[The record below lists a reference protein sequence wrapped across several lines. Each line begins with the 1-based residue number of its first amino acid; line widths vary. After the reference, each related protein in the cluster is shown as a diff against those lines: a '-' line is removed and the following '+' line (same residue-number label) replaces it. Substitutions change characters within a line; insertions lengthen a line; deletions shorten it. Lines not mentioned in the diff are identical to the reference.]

1 MKITS
6 IDIFRVKWNRQYG
19 AWHPIMVRINTDAG
33 ISGFGEAG
41 IFYGSGFEATI
52 GSLKDLGKRLIGQ
65 DPTRIEAIWQQ
76 FYQGTFW
83 GKSGG
88 ATFYAAVSALDIAL
102 WDIKGKSLNVPVYEL
117 LGGATR
123 TRIRSYASQLQFGW
137 EGETRYLIQPEEYAD
152 AAKRA
157 ISQAYTAVKVDP
169 FMVDRQGHLGRRL
182 LGMMSQADLQLN
194 YDRIKAIRDAVGP
207 DVDIIL
213 ECHAG
218 LDVNTAVQ
226 FVQKVAPLNI
236 YYMEEAFSPMNP
248 GLAAKIKE
256 KTAIPQASGERIVTR
271 FGFQPYLVAR
281 SLDVIQPDVAIC
293 GGISEAKKICDMAAT
308 YEVACQL
315 HVCGTPIA
323 TAAALQVEAVLPNAL
338 IHEHHEIAL
347 KAGNQWIGKYPDEV
361 DNGDFVIPDRP
372 GIGQELSQAAIE
384 KSVCETIE

>member
-1 MKITS
+1 M
-6 IDIFRVKWNRQYG
+6 
-19 AWHPIMVRINTDAG
+19 
-33 ISGFGEAG
+33 
-41 IFYGSGFEATI
+41 
-52 GSLKDLGKRLIGQ
+52 KDLGKRLVGQ

-137 EGETRYLIQPEEYAD
+137 EDETRYLIQPEEYAET
-152 AAKRA
+152 AKKA
-157 ISQAYTAVKVDP
+157 IDQGYTAVKVDP
-169 FMVDRQGHLGRRL
+169 FMVDCQGHLGRRL

-194 YDRIKAIRDAVGP
+194 YDRIKTIRDAVGP

-218 LDVNTAVQ
+218 LDVNTAIQ

-248 GLAAKIKE
+248 GLATKIKE
-256 KTAIPQASGERIVTR
+256 KTAIPQASGERIVTPLR
-271 FGFQPYLVAR
+271 FSALLGCSQF
-281 SLDVIQPDVAIC
+281 
-293 GGISEAKKICDMAAT
+293 GCDSA
-308 YEVACQL
+308 
-315 HVCGTPIA
+315 
-323 TAAALQVEAVLPNAL
+323 
-338 IHEHHEIAL
+338 
-347 KAGNQWIGKYPDEV
+347 
-361 DNGDFVIPDRP
+361 
-372 GIGQELSQAAIE
+372 
-384 KSVCETIE
+384 